1 MKRLV
6 FTVVGVL
13 ILVLLVAVGCAGKE
27 AVSPLPGVGQ
37 EVVSSCVTCHMDKD
51 LLKEVAT
58 SEPEEEKS
66 EATSGEG

>member
-6 FTVVGVL
+6 LAVAT
-13 ILVLLVAVGCAGKE
+13 ILVLVALAGAGCAEKE
-27 AVSPLPGVGQ
+27 PAVTPEEGE
-37 EVVSSCVTCHMDKD
+37 EVVSSCVTCHTDKD

-58 SEPEEEKS
+58 PEEKEES